1 MYCTDEDMMTACFD
15 RMMMYPS
22 LGMREKRYYT
32 DLLVKKLSIGR
43 DCINIR
49 FIDESVYDV
58 KLDKP
63 VILPRA

>member
-1 MYCTDEDMMTACFD
+1 
-15 RMMMYPS
+15 MMYPS
-22 LGMREKRYYT
+22 LGMLEKRYYT